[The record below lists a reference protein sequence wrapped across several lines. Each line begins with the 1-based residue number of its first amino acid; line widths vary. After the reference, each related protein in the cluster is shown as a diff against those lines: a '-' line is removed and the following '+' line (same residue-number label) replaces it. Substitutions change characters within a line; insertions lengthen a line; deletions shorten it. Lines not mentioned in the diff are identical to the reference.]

1 MSTAIVSKPAEVE
14 PIARPKRKG
23 RKSHESEASTTRFFM
38 GDAGTDGISLH
49 REFKNEVE
57 AQLESLK
64 LNQPYHA
71 VESWKAVAD
80 LSKGSIAVEKRAF
93 NSKT

>member
-1 MSTAIVSKPAEVE
+1 MSTAIVSKPAELQS
-14 PIARPKRKG
+14 IAGPKRKG
-23 RKSHESEASTTRFFM
+23 RKSHESDASTTRFFM
-38 GDAGTDGISLH
+38 GDAGTDGISLQ
-49 REFKNEVE
+49 REFKSEVE

-80 LSKGSIAVEKRAF
+80 LSNGSIAVEKRAF

>member
-1 MSTAIVSKPAEVE
+1 MSTAMVNKPAEVQ
-14 PIARPKRKG
+14 PIAGPKRKG
-23 RKSHESEASTTRFFM
+23 RKSPESDRSTTRFFM
-38 GDAGTDGISLH
+38 GEAGTDGISLKQ
-49 REFKNEVE
+49 EFRSEVE

-80 LSKGSIAVEKRAF
+80 LSNGSIAVEKRAF

>member
-1 MSTAIVSKPAEVE
+1 MSTAIVNKPAEVQ
-14 PIARPKRKG
+14 PIAGPKRKR
-23 RKSHESEASTTRFFM
+23 RKSHESEAFTPRFFM
-38 GDAGTDGISLH
+38 GEAAADGISLQ
-49 REFKNEVE
+49 REFKSEVE